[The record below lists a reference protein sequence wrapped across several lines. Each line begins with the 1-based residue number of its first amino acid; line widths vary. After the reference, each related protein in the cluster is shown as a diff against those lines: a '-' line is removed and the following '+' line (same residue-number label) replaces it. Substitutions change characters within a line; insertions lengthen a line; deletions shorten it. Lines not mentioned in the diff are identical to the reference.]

1 MGRVSVKENKKT
13 ETKKEKK
20 TVVMDEKLKK
30 CLDYLN
36 HTGLSE
42 AQYVAKFEAACE
54 FFDKEEIEN
63 LISQVKPSTKKIL
76 EKKSTAYKEY
86 VPDDNS
92 KKNVKEE
99 ATTEKKAPAK
109 KAAAK
114 AETVITLEFGD
125 YTAIMAT
132 VEEKVKA
139 QFVAEGHKASSI
151 KTLNIYVKPFE
162 NSAYY
167 VVNGD
172 VTGRVDLF

>member
-1 MGRVSVKENKKT
+1 MATKKATTKAVEVKEVKEVKVEAPVVEKAPAKKAPAKKAA
-13 ETKKEKK
+13 EKKE
-20 TVVMDEKLKK
+20 
-30 CLDYLN
+30 
-36 HTGLSE
+36 
-42 AQYVAKFEAACE
+42 VA
-54 FFDKEEIEN
+54 
-63 LISQVKPSTKKIL
+63 
-76 EKKSTAYKEY
+76 EKKA
-86 VPDDNS
+86 P
-92 KKNVKEE
+92 
-99 ATTEKKAPAK
+99 AKKAPAK

-125 YTAIMAT
+125 YSAIMAT

-139 QFVAEGHKASSI
+139 QYVAEGHKASSI